1 MPGFACGVTF
11 LDKLQGI
18 VVVHQ
23 DFHNMLLFFADH
35 GMRLNAKKCKEIIFT
50 FLQYQPFPATPL
62 CLSGRVIERVGHYKL
77 LGVFISSDLSWNK
90 HCEYVLAKANKR
102 LYALRVLR
110 KCGVACQDLVQVYC
124 SLVRSVIEYAAPVW
138 ADLPVYLSKTLEL
151 IQKRAFNTIFP
162 GLPYDVAL
170 SRSGLLPL
178 IQRREKSCQ
187 KIMQNF

>member
-1 MPGFACGVTF
+1 
-11 LDKLQGI
+11 
-18 VVVHQ
+18 
-23 DFHNMLLFFADH
+23 
-35 GMRLNAKKCKEIIFT
+35 MRLNAKKCKEIIFS

-62 CLSGRVIERVGHYKL
+62 CLSGRVIERVDHYKL

-151 IQKRAFNTIFP
+151 IQKRTFNIIFP

-178 IQRREKSCQ
+178 SQRREKSCQ
-187 KIMQNF
+187 KLKGFLSNIIPFPLKPTMGILFA